1 MLHNVLEE
9 IHSIIIQRV
18 QVLEVQV
25 FQAICGNL
33 EQMQVWQQQQLQ
45 INQM

>member
-25 FQAICGNL
+25 FQAIYGNL
-33 EQMQVWQQQQLQ
+33 VQTQVWQQQQLQ